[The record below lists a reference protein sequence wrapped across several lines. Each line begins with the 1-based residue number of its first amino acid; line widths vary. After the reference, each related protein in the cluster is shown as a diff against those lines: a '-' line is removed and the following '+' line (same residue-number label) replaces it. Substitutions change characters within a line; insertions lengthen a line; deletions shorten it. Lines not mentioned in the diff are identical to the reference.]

1 MAATPKNSGGKGK
14 GLPPA
19 SGSLRS
25 VSEPQVASSSSKSAT
40 SLTPRGRAVLFTSF
54 DEAHQNIT
62 SRLGPGNPLQES
74 SASPLSN
81 ADNSHSNW
89 QFGQP
94 IIDPTAST
102 SQNAAPTYAA
112 TSTTGSSQS
121 LRRRHSITA
130 IIPLIDFSSNTQ
142 KSGMAGKQ
150 PGDTSDHKVSDVN
163 NQHTDNSA
171 GTAEQIYDQ
180 YGNSGPDQV
189 SSSIDSSSHGYTFTA
204 LSRPLEFDPFCRQG
218 AATRCGFR
226 GEEFRGPQRKLHETA
241 IQEARLSAKLSSFMS
256 EADFVQNR
264 PQANH
269 AALQPPQTS
278 LPKAPPAHMKS
289 FSTLARDEDSSP
301 PPNSSISDSQHLLDA
316 DAQVRKLQQVRHDLM
331 PAPLRLPSNGGFQGH
346 SHAKHNKFR
355 NEDASTVANNTSE
368 STGDPFQYDNHGYHK
383 FLHHS
388 MERDVSQALRKASKG
403 VGAPSGPYVAGTE
416 KSSGRMTVAKPS
428 ASTFD
433 VSPTKHVKLEEEF
446 FDPDALRA
454 TVAGERR
461 VRDIKIV
468 IDRRPQ
474 NEFDNGSP
482 YARASNSNHLK
493 ASANDVH
500 GRPLKDGTSEG
511 DWVTET
517 TSEFGSVSYYGGP
530 TNKLFGG
537 GVKATG
543 SSIADYSD
551 DITDNLHGH
560 FGAQDH
566 IIQHPT
572 GGGQYDSYGIRRLK
586 DTKQPVAFP
595 KRTNGFPENSIRLYS
610 SKQKDEPSSFRPSLG
625 RKLSNPFSNHRR
637 GNAINRLSFGFERK
651 TSSKYEF
658 RDSTSEYGIAGAS
671 NKATCGTYESLG
683 SPLPATGEENYQST
697 TDARFDRSAEYEADR
712 NPSARTSAFQDVP
725 ITPERGYDN
734 ERSDTPFPSAYGSR
748 QPQDLCKKQFAA
760 ATSSRWDDEP
770 SSVNSKFEFELL
782 PLNLAQQKHK
792 RERNSKDTDETDPG
806 AKSGK
811 NAPKSS
817 PLQPPFPAHVRRA
830 QLARNLSSDFTP
842 PSIHSF
848 QDDLQDTPTPLM
860 ATAKNQFSPISSAR
874 KLFHPAGSTLASPT
888 TPSTYYGRTPKT
900 PQSGWFKQD
909 KSRLLPVARVS
920 GQRTTAR
927 THRGSREQN
936 PFLGTNELSPFAAV
950 SRRKCWFY
958 VMAVLSILPFFAVL
972 VLTGVFDESLSWFT
986 QGEYNRLSRKQRMFI
1001 KWMFLVEC
1009 VVYTAC
1015 LTAILVYYV
1024 MKSKTSS

>member
-14 GLPPA
+14 DLPPA

-40 SLTPRGRAVLFTSF
+40 SLTPRGRAMLFTSF

-62 SRLGPGNPLQES
+62 SRLGPGNTLQES
-74 SASPLSN
+74 SASPPTN
-81 ADNSHSNW
+81 ADNSNSNW
-89 QFGQP
+89 EFGQP
-94 IIDPTAST
+94 IIVPTAST

-150 PGDTSDHKVSDVN
+150 PGDTSDHKLSNVN

-171 GTAEQIYDQ
+171 GTAEQIYDH
-180 YGNSGPDQV
+180 
-189 SSSIDSSSHGYTFTA
+189 IDSSSHGYTFTA
-204 LSRPLEFDPFCRQG
+204 VSRPLEFDPVCRQG

-226 GEEFRGPQRKLHETA
+226 GEEFRGPQRKPHETA
-241 IQEARLSAKLSSFMS
+241 IKEARLSAKLSSFMT
-256 EADFVQNR
+256 
-264 PQANH
+264 NH
-269 AALQPPQTS
+269 SALQPPQTS

-316 DAQVRKLQQVRHDLM
+316 DAQV
-331 PAPLRLPSNGGFQGH
+331 PPLRLPSNGGFQGH
-346 SHAKHNKFR
+346 SHAKNNKFR
-355 NEDASTVANNTSE
+355 NEDASTVANNTSD
-368 STGDPFQYDNHGYHK
+368 SIGDPFQYDNYGYHN
-383 FLHHS
+383 
-388 MERDVSQALRKASKG
+388 QALRKASKG
-403 VGAPSGPYVAGTE
+403 VGAPSGPYLAGTE
-416 KSSGRMTVAKPS
+416 KT
-428 ASTFD
+428 STFD

-454 TVAGERR
+454 TVGGERR

-468 IDRRPQ
+468 IDRKPQ

-482 YARASNSNHLK
+482 YAGAGNSNHLK

-500 GRPLKDGTSEG
+500 G

-586 DTKQPVAFP
+586 DTKQP
-595 KRTNGFPENSIRLYS
+595 NSIRLFS
-610 SKQKDEPSSFRPSLG
+610 SKQKDEPSTFRPSLG

-637 GNAINRLSFGFERK
+637 GNAIGRLSFGFERK

-683 SPLPATGEENYQST
+683 SHLPATGEENHQST

-748 QPQDLCKKQFAA
+748 QQQDLCKKQFAA

-782 PLNLAQQKHK
+782 PLNLAQEKHK
-792 RERNSKDTDETDPG
+792 RERNSKDTDETDPASDRIRRKKG

-860 ATAKNQFSPISSAR
+860 ATARNHFSPISSGR

-909 KSRLLPVARVS
+909 KSRLLPVTRVA
-920 GQRTTAR
+920 GQRPTAR

-936 PFLGTNELSPFAAV
+936 PFLGTSELGPFAAA

-986 QGEYNRLSRKQRMFI
+986 RGEYNRLSRKQRMFI
-1001 KWMFLVEC
+1001 KCMFLVEC

-1015 LTAILVYYV
+1015 VAAVLVYYV